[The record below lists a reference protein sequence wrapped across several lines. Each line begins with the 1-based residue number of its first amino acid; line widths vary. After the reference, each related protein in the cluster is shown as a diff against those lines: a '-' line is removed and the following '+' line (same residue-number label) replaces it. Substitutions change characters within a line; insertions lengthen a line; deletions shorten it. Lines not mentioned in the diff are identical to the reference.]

1 MVVMA
6 GNAVL
11 LKVASNVGPEGALIA
26 EHIAA
31 AGPLIPFWAS
41 GELAGPFLLGEST
54 RPW

>member
-1 MVVMA
+1 MEVIVVVMA

-31 AGPLIPFWAS
+31 AGPLIPADLFGHQVS
-41 GELAGPFLLGEST
+41 
-54 RPW
+54 